1 MRFEAGDGML
11 GIYQRAKNHAG
22 AWRYSKV
29 AEGRG
34 VRTSLL
40 KPPFYAR
47 PTINGKQSW
56 SLLNA
61 TTLESAKEEA
71 AHLETGL
78 AAQAKGLTVVELDA
92 TTNAHRIPLKSVIER
107 YLDLK
112 KNKAKKTVQQY
123 RLALE
128 EFGAIMAE
136 HKVRFLDAVTVDA
149 LRLYADEMTKRGFA
163 SKTLAT
169 RLNVVYFMLKKNGV
183 EARVPNDELP
193 AVEEEAAVPY
203 TENEIKKLFAA
214 MDREQTE
221 LYKFFLGTAARSG
234 EVMYAAWQDIDFE
247 KGLFH
252 VRRKSD
258 VGFNPKSHE
267 SRTIK
272 LPAKLVEMLKER
284 KKRMPQTR
292 WIFGGKDREG
302 KEAPGNHFLR
312 KLKNIALNARMNC
325 GQCRTTITQGEGDKR
340 EQREVCC
347 ATYAVCQHFYLH
359 RFRKTCATRWHENG
373 VPVRTLQ
380 HWLGHKSLET
390 TQKYLGISD
399 SEKLSGNVD
408 AAFG

>member
-1 MRFEAGDGML
+1 MFRDL
-11 GIYQRAKNHAG
+11 DDHCYCVLQRAKNHAG

-29 AEGRG
+29 AEGGG

-149 LRLYADEMTKRGFA
+149 LRFYADETTKRGFA

-169 RLNVVYFMLKKNGV
+169 RLNGTSPSRISVSIYQF
-183 EARVPNDELP
+183 
-193 AVEEEAAVPY
+193 EAAMHLAASGMRRRRGAR
-203 TENEIKKLFAA
+203 IKI
-214 MDREQTE
+214 
-221 LYKFFLGTAARSG
+221 G
-234 EVMYAAWQDIDFE
+234 
-247 KGLFH
+247 
-252 VRRKSD
+252 
-258 VGFNPKSHE
+258 
-267 SRTIK
+267 
-272 LPAKLVEMLKER
+272 
-284 KKRMPQTR
+284 
-292 WIFGGKDREG
+292 
-302 KEAPGNHFLR
+302 
-312 KLKNIALNARMNC
+312 
-325 GQCRTTITQGEGDKR
+325 
-340 EQREVCC
+340 
-347 ATYAVCQHFYLH
+347 
-359 RFRKTCATRWHENG
+359 
-373 VPVRTLQ
+373 PVFSNWT
-380 HWLGHKSLET
+380 
-390 TQKYLGISD
+390 
-399 SEKLSGNVD
+399 
-408 AAFG
+408 